1 MVKKSTIIAILA
13 AVGTLAITLAGTIMN
28 ELFASITDR
37 FKDFISAPPETLG
50 ISAKDG
56 ENQIVGNNTSIA
68 SRSITFTFNA
78 DNTDA
83 HFECSL
89 DGEPFEL
96 CLSPKHYGNLPT
108 DSEHTFQVRAKGIL
122 GNPEHTPLKFN
133 VRAFTSAIVSGVVK
147 NAGGDPLPNIKIFI
161 SHIGN
166 TTTDVRNT
174 TTDDIGGFYFE
185 KTEKGA
191 HFLSIAANN
200 GTKYINFPIPEGA
213 AEKSLDISLNKL
225 PSLDSAGSPNT
236 IINESEIN
244 KQYSKSESTPPIT
257 YNVTL
262 MQDGKNTGPNSYFA
276 KVWVEAPN
284 ETLSKIDNVTYY
296 LHPTFNPSVILGDSS
311 SNKFGISFTGWGVF
325 NLKAKVYFK
334 DDEVRDLELPKD
346 KWIFTQ

>member
-1 MVKKSTIIAILA
+1 
-13 AVGTLAITLAGTIMN
+13 
-28 ELFASITDR
+28 
-37 FKDFISAPPETLG
+37 
-50 ISAKDG
+50 
-56 ENQIVGNNTSIA
+56 
-68 SRSITFTFNA
+68 
-78 DNTDA
+78 
-83 HFECSL
+83 
-89 DGEPFEL
+89 
-96 CLSPKHYGNLPT
+96 
-108 DSEHTFQVRAKGIL
+108 L

-133 VRAFTSAIVSGVVK
+133 VRTFTSAIVSGVVRD
-147 NAGGDPLPNIKIFI
+147 AGGEPLPNIKISI

-166 TTTDVRNT
+166 TTTH
-174 TTDDIGGFYFE
+174 DIGGFYFE

-191 HFLSIAANN
+191 HFLSIVANN

-244 KQYSKSESTPPIT
+244 KQYLKSKSTPPIT
-257 YNVTL
+257 YNVTI
-262 MQDGKNTGPNSYFA
+262 MQDSKKTGPNSYFA

-284 ETLSKIDNVTYY
+284 KTISKIDNIIYY

-311 SNKFGISFTGWGVF
+311 ANKFGISFTGWGVF

-346 KWIFTQ
+346 KWTFTQ